1 MSAAL
6 PLAHR
11 FLAGRGLSPGKL
23 SSDAEARLLSHP
35 WPANARELENPLER
49 AIILAGEG
57 VIRPEHLGPSAGP
70 RARNVA
76 SELLAEGFNLDA
88 FERELL
94 HAALARAGGNKSAA
108 ARLLGIT
115 RRRSY
120 SRLESLDQPGDTGQ

>member
-1 MSAAL
+1 V
-6 PLAHR
+6 
-11 FLAGRGLSPGKL
+11 
-23 SSDAEARLLSHP
+23 
-35 WPANARELENPLER
+35 RELENALER

-57 VIRPEHLGPSAGP
+57 VIQAEHLGATAGP

-76 SELLAEGFNLDA
+76 GELLVEGFNLDA

-115 RRRSY
+115 RRRLY
-120 SRLESLDQPGDTGQ
+120 SRLESLDAPVSGSDN